1 MIFNIDLGYLSN
13 PETNINKASFYLPPT
28 RPRPSPVSN
37 LEQTFSKITYL
48 HDISYGIVREI
59 RGTAGGGDGD
69 DAGLRSEYEAAGVEV
84 SDSAKVLQDLREE
97 FYTERGG
104 GRRNEL

>member
-1 MIFNIDLGYLSN
+1 MVKNNAKHVVVFGIADDFCVKDTSIGLNDIEVLGL
-13 PETNINKASFYLPPT
+13 K
-28 RPRPSPVSN
+28 
-37 LEQTFSKITYL
+37 QTFSKITYL